1 MSTEAPPRVNHV
13 AESDRAQISR
23 VPYLPGLD
31 GLRALAVVAVMIYHA
46 NNAWLPGGFL
56 GVEMFFVISGY
67 LITLLLIAE
76 RERNYRISLGHFW
89 LRRARRLLPAV
100 FMMMLLVTIWT
111 AIFERDA
118 LGQLRGD
125 VLAGSFYVSNW
136 YQIWV
141 GLGYTASGDFAPLR
155 HLWSLAVEEQFYLW
169 WPIVMIL
176 LLGRSGTRRV
186 ADVSRWLLLAALAI
200 TVVIALAYYHGAI
213 GTAAT
218 TPHAFWSI
226 GGRSIAKLDT
236 LYLSTVTRAGG
247 LLLGSAF
254 ALVWRPYAVM
264 RGPLRTKGRIFDV
277 GAVLSLVALAWMVVT
292 IHLVTVDGA
301 SASLFRGGLFLVGL
315 AMLVLIAA
323 VTHGGTYSR
332 RLLGIRP
339 LVWIGLRS
347 YGLYLYH
354 WPIFMIIRG
363 VAGNPMTVRQF
374 AMGMAATVCLTEL
387 SFRWVE
393 RPIRMH
399 GTRSWLSGHRTSLT
413 PPSRGRLVWATAALV
428 GLALFAGVSL
438 ATAPLKQNE
447 IAVAL
452 GENERFTTDLAD
464 VDDAPEAVTTTTH
477 LARST
482 TPSPA
487 RPRFVDGGPA
497 PTTIA
502 VDPALAGTGVAAPGA
517 TTPVDPT
524 ATTVPVATPP
534 PTTIPPATVPPV
546 TGAPVT
552 QLGVI
557 TDMSTVTPLSIP
569 QGLPG
574 FPYVA
579 MGDSVMLGAAEELGA
594 LGFIV
599 DAQVSRQMKTYLP
612 DMQTIKDNG
621 VLGAAVVVHLGT
633 NGPFSDD
640 TLAQMMAILADVPVV
655 VVLTSKADR
664 EWVAGNNAKVR
675 ALPATHP
682 NVTVL
687 DWEVLGPQCEG
698 DCFYDDGIHLNQ
710 QGQNYYTSLISR
722 LLGLA

>member
-1 MSTEAPPRVNHV
+1 MSTAAPPRVTPV

-111 AIFERDA
+111 ATFERDA

-136 YQIWV
+136 YQVWV

-176 LLGRSGTRRV
+176 LLGRAGTRRV

-200 TVVIALAYYHGAI
+200 TVAVALVYYRGPI

-218 TPHAFWSI
+218 TPHAFWSL
-226 GGRSIAKLDT
+226 GGRPIAKLDT
-236 LYLSTVTRAGG
+236 LYLSTITRAGG

-264 RGPLRTKGRIFDV
+264 RGPLRSKGRILDV
-277 GAVLSLVALAWMVVT
+277 GAILSVAALAYMVWT
-292 IHLVTVDGA
+292 IHLVTAEGA
-301 SASLFRGGLFLVGL
+301 SPSLFRGGLFLVGL

-339 LVWIGLRS
+339 LVWVGLRS

-399 GTRSWLSGHRTSLT
+399 GMRSWLRGHRTALT
-413 PPSRGRLVWATAALV
+413 PPSRARVVWVTAALV
-428 GLALFAGVSL
+428 GLALFAAASL

-452 GENERFTTDLAD
+452 GENERFTTDLLD
-464 VDDAPEAVTTTTH
+464 VDDAPAAVTTTTVT
-477 LARST
+477 RSVVPSKVLDEAGTPTT
-482 TPSPA
+482 TP
-487 RPRFVDGGPA
+487 
-497 PTTIA
+497 
-502 VDPALAGTGVAAPGA
+502 VDPALAGTGVVAPD
-517 TTPVDPT
+517 TTTALDPT
-524 ATTVPVATPP
+524 ATTVPADAAA
-534 PTTIPPATVPPV
+534 PTTIPPVTTVPV
-546 TGAPVT
+546 A

-557 TDMSTVTPLSIP
+557 TDMSTVTPLSVP

-574 FPYVA
+574 FPLIG

-621 VLGAAVVVHLGT
+621 LLGSAVVVHLGT
-633 NGPFSDD
+633 NGSFSDD

-675 ALPATHP
+675 ALPASHP

-687 DWEVLGPQCEG
+687 DWEVLGPQCAG

-710 QGQNYYTSLISR
+710 EGQNYYTSLISR

>member
-1 MSTEAPPRVNHV
+1 MSTEAPPRVITV
-13 AESDRAQISR
+13 AESDRARISR

-100 FMMMLLVTIWT
+100 FLMMLLVTMWT
-111 AIFERDA
+111 AVFEREA

-136 YQIWV
+136 YQVWV

-176 LLGRSGTRRV
+176 LLGRAGTRRV
-186 ADVSRWLLLAALAI
+186 ADVSRWLFLAALAI
-200 TVVIALAYYHGAI
+200 TIVVALVYYHGPI
-213 GTAAT
+213 GTPTAT
-218 TPHAFWSI
+218 PGAYWSI
-226 GGRSIAKLDT
+226 GGRSISKLDT
-236 LYLSTVTRAGG
+236 LYLSTITRAGG

-264 RGPLRTKGRIFDV
+264 RGPLRTKGWIFDI
-277 GAVLSLVALAWMVVT
+277 GAVLSLVALAWMVWSV
-292 IHLVTVDGA
+292 HLVTVDGA

-332 RLLGIRP
+332 RLLGVRP

-363 VAGNPMTVRQF
+363 VAGNPMSVRQF

-387 SFRWVE
+387 SYRWVE
-393 RPIRMH
+393 KPIRMA
-399 GTRSWLSGHRTSLT
+399 GLRSWLGGRRTVLT
-413 PPSRGRLVWATAALV
+413 PPSRARLVWATAALV
-428 GLALFAGVSL
+428 VVALFAGVSL
-438 ATAPLKQNE
+438 FTAPLKQNE

-452 GENERFTTDLAD
+452 GENEQFTTDLLD
-464 VDDAPEAVTTTTH
+464 VDDAPAAVTTTTVDVPSTT
-477 LARST
+477 RPPRSTVVTDST
-482 TPSPA
+482 TP
-487 RPRFVDGGPA
+487 G
-497 PTTIA
+497 
-502 VDPALAGTGVAAPGA
+502 DPLAE
-517 TTPVDPT
+517 
-524 ATTVPVATPP
+524 TTVPVATEP
-534 PTTIPPATVPPV
+534 PTTAPPLT
-546 TGAPVT
+546 TAPVT

-557 TDMSTVTPLSIP
+557 TDMSTVTPLAV
-569 QGLPG
+569 QEGLPG
-574 FPYVA
+574 FPLVA
-579 MGDSVMLGAAEELGA
+579 LGDSVMLGAAEELGA
-594 LGFIV
+594 LGFVV
-599 DAQVSRQMKTYLP
+599 DAQVSRQMKNYLP

-621 VLGAAVVVHLGT
+621 LLGAAVVVHLGT

-640 TLAQMMAILADVPVV
+640 TLNQMLAILADVPVV
-655 VVLTSKADR
+655 VLLTSKADR
-664 EWVAGNNAKVR
+664 DWVAGNNAKLREV
-675 ALPATHP
+675 PASHP

-687 DWEVLGPQCEG
+687 DWEVLGPQCPG

-710 QGQNYYTSLISR
+710 NGQNYYTSLISQV
-722 LLGLA
+722 LGLA

>member
-1 MSTEAPPRVNHV
+1 MSTAAPPRVIPV
-13 AESDRAQISR
+13 AESDRARISR

-31 GLRALAVVAVMIYHA
+31 GLRALAVVAVMVYHA

-100 FMMMLLVTIWT
+100 FMMMLLVTLWT
-111 AIFERDA
+111 AVFERDA

-169 WPIVMIL
+169 WPMVMIL

-186 ADVSRWLLLAALAI
+186 ADVSRWLLLAAIAI
-200 TVVIALAYYHGAI
+200 TVVIALAYHHGPI
-213 GTAAT
+213 GTPAT
-218 TPHAFWSI
+218 TPGAYWSI

-236 LYLSTVTRAGG
+236 LYLGTITRAGG

-264 RGPLRTKGRIFDV
+264 RGPLRSKGRILDV
-277 GAVLSLVALAWMVVT
+277 GAVLSLLALAWMVVK

-301 SASLFRGGLFLVGL
+301 TASLFRGGLFIVGV

-332 RLLGIRP
+332 RILGIRP
-339 LVWIGLRS
+339 LVWVGLRS

-393 RPIRMH
+393 TPIRR
-399 GTRSWLSGHRTSLT
+399 GGLRRWLSGHRSVLT
-413 PPSRGRLVWATAALV
+413 PPSRARLVWATAAV
-428 GLALFAGVSL
+428 
-438 ATAPLKQNE
+438 
-447 IAVAL
+447 
-452 GENERFTTDLAD
+452 R
-464 VDDAPEAVTTTTH
+464 
-477 LARST
+477 R
-482 TPSPA
+482 
-487 RPRFVDGGPA
+487 GG
-497 PTTIA
+497 T
-502 VDPALAGTGVAAPGA
+502 VRRREPG
-517 TTPVDPT
+517 D
-524 ATTVPVATPP
+524 
-534 PTTIPPATVPPV
+534 
-546 TGAPVT
+546 
-552 QLGVI
+552 
-557 TDMSTVTPLSIP
+557 
-569 QGLPG
+569 
-574 FPYVA
+574 
-579 MGDSVMLGAAEELGA
+579 GAAQAERDRRGA
-594 LGFIV
+594 
-599 DAQVSRQMKTYLP
+599 R
-612 DMQTIKDNG
+612 
-621 VLGAAVVVHLGT
+621 
-633 NGPFSDD
+633 
-640 TLAQMMAILADVPVV
+640 
-655 VVLTSKADR
+655 
-664 EWVAGNNAKVR
+664 
-675 ALPATHP
+675 
-682 NVTVL
+682 
-687 DWEVLGPQCEG
+687 
-698 DCFYDDGIHLNQ
+698 
-710 QGQNYYTSLISR
+710 
-722 LLGLA
+722 

>member
-1 MSTEAPPRVNHV
+1 MSTAAPPRATTV

-111 AIFERDA
+111 ATFERDA

-136 YQIWV
+136 YQVWV

-176 LLGRSGTRRV
+176 LLGRAGTRRV
-186 ADVSRWLLLAALAI
+186 ADVSRWLLLAAIAI
-200 TVVIALAYYHGAI
+200 TVVIAMVYYHGPI
-213 GTAAT
+213 GTPAT
-218 TPHAFWSI
+218 TPNAYWSI

-236 LYLSTVTRAGG
+236 LYMSTVTRAGG

-264 RGPLRTKGRIFDV
+264 RGPLRSKGRILDV
-277 GAVLSLVALAWMVVT
+277 GAILSVAALAWMVWS
-292 IHLVTVDGA
+292 IHLVTTVGA

-339 LVWIGLRS
+339 LVWVGLRS

-374 AMGMAATVCLTEL
+374 AIGMAATVCVTEL

-393 RPIRMH
+393 RPIRMN
-399 GTRSWLSGHRTSLT
+399 GVRSWLSGHRTALT

-428 GLALFAGVSL
+428 GVALFAGVSL

-452 GENERFTTDLAD
+452 GENERFTTDLLD
-464 VDDAPEAVTTTTH
+464 VDDAPTAVTTTTV
-477 LARST
+477 
-482 TPSPA
+482 
-487 RPRFVDGGPA
+487 RPRARTPVRPTLVDGGPG
-497 PTTIA
+497 PTTTS
-502 VDPALAGTGVAAPGA
+502 ALAGAGVVPDT

-524 ATTVPVATPP
+524 ATTVAPTTLAPVTTVPSTNAPATTVP
-534 PTTIPPATVPPV
+534 PTTAPA
-546 TGAPVT
+546 T
-552 QLGVI
+552 QLGVV

-574 FPYVA
+574 YPLIA

-612 DMQTIKDNG
+612 DMQAIKDNG
-621 VLGAAVVVHLGT
+621 LLGSVVVVHLGT
-633 NGPFSDD
+633 NGSFSDE

-655 VVLTSKADR
+655 VALTSKADR

-675 ALPATHP
+675 ALPTTHP

-687 DWEVLGPQCEG
+687 DWEVLGPQCAG

-710 QGQNYYTSLISR
+710 QGQNYYTSLIDQV
-722 LLGLA
+722 LGPT